1 MTILIAHDG
10 GIRMFADS
18 DWGLDSLAAH
28 YGAKAAYRVTA
39 SRRSIGVASLSP
51 ATPAQAARLFF
62 PGSSRSAPL

>member
-28 YGAKAAYRVTA
+28 HGARAAYRVTRNHGA
-39 SRRSIGVASLSP
+39 VRLAALEQV
-51 ATPAQAARLFF
+51 TTAQAAVDLL
-62 PGSSRSAPL
+62 RSQ